1 MADMSRQEISDL
13 LLEPHVADLATVRP
27 DGRPHLAPVWYM
39 EENGKAFVIAS
50 ANAVKFRNVRHN
62 PRVSLSI
69 ATDQRPYQYV
79 VLEGE
84 GRLTDDNLD
93 QVIERICVRY
103 DGPERGRAYAREVI
117 AAGRTRVLEVQIH
130 RVLSWKDAG

>member
-13 LLEPHVADLATVRP
+13 LLEPHVADLATVWP

-117 AAGRTRVLEVQIH
+117 AAGRTRVMEVQIH
-130 RVLSWKDAG
+130 RVLSWKDDG

>member
-117 AAGRTRVLEVQIH
+117 AAGRTRVMEVQIH
-130 RVLSWKDAG
+130 RVLSWKDDG